1 MITLSLTVE
10 QVNLILAA
18 LGQRPYVDVADL
30 IHRIKIETS
39 EVLVLL
45 LVQIFIVSL
54 IAAGIFWLLENY

>member
-1 MITLSLTVE
+1 M
-10 QVNLILAA
+10 
-18 LGQRPYVDVADL
+18 
-30 IHRIKIETS
+30 RIFLRDFFLRLNKIEPS